1 MLTSFHTEVYKC
13 ERDDERIEDSEDEQ
27 DMDDENVIREP
38 VCTAV
43 SKRGSMV
50 RPIITHSN
58 NYKCGVEYPSPVCVA
73 LLGALSLDT

>member
-1 MLTSFHTEVYKC
+1 MLTSFNTEVYKC
-13 ERDDERIEDSEDEQ
+13 ERDDERIEHSKDEQ

-38 VCTAV
+38 VCTTV

-50 RPIITHSN
+50 RSFITHN
-58 NYKCGVEYPSPVCVA
+58 NSYRCGVEYPSPVCGA